1 MKTVCEC
8 VNCSQPERQKRNDRI
23 TASMDDV
30 TSMKISITWPLSTR
44 SIDDDNNAVDN
55 ERKPLSCIQDNM
67 RIGIIK
73 SMSVINTCKNR
84 NQSPALI
91 FKYHLPLLIYRQE
104 CRFHLIETRD
114 VKFNKLHSDQSR
126 QNFQKKL
133 VLKKWYTF
141 KSPNKWE
148 SISQSEKQQLEELI
162 KLEVVLYDNNPSV

>member
-30 TSMKISITWPLSTR
+30 TSMKISIAWPLSMR
-44 SIDDDNNAVDN
+44 SLDDDNNAVDN

-84 NQSPALI
+84 NQCPALT

-104 CRFHLIETRD
+104 CRFHLIETHD
-114 VKFNKLHSDQSR
+114 V
-126 QNFQKKL
+126 
-133 VLKKWYTF
+133 
-141 KSPNKWE
+141 
-148 SISQSEKQQLEELI
+148 
-162 KLEVVLYDNNPSV
+162 

>member
-67 RIGIIK
+67 EKGII
-73 SMSVINTCKNR
+73 VCE
-84 NQSPALI
+84 I
-91 FKYHLPLLIYRQE
+91 FER
-104 CRFHLIETRD
+104 
-114 VKFNKLHSDQSR
+114 
-126 QNFQKKL
+126 
-133 VLKKWYTF
+133 
-141 KSPNKWE
+141 
-148 SISQSEKQQLEELI
+148 
-162 KLEVVLYDNNPSV
+162 